1 MTDDVQATLTT
12 LVDRFNEKAAT
23 TPKVAEE
30 LRGLE
35 RTVAVRLSD
44 GATYAVDLRNGRL
57 ENLRTPAPTKTDV
70 SIFTDTAT
78 FRGLVAKEVGPMK
91 ALVTGR
97 LKLEGSLEDKL
108 LFRRLL

>member
-1 MTDDVQATLTT
+1 VNEEVLSTLAA
-12 LVDRFNEKAAT
+12 LVERFNTHTALK
-23 TPKVAEE
+23 PKVAEE

-35 RTVAVRLSD
+35 RTVAVRLTD
-44 GATYAVDLRNGRL
+44 GESYAVDLRGGRL
-57 ENLRTPAPTKTDV
+57 ENLRSPAPAQTDV
-70 SIFTDTAT
+70 GIVTDTAT
-78 FRGLVAKEVGPMK
+78 FLGLVRKEIGPMK